1 MASTLGKRRYALPIV
16 VILAVLIIFPTM
28 FYPMANM
35 QVKDL
40 PFAFL
45 NHDKEIATA
54 QGPMNLGSKVAEQIG
69 GSGAIKLRPVSSQA
83 EIDELFEDQEIYG
96 AIVIPENFTAS
107 ALAARLGQGE
117 LEPAQITLDRAKSPM
132 IVNQLQAGM
141 SQMLSTQAFQAEQ
154 SAQAGPVAQ
163 GAQATPPAQGAQATP
178 VQITVIHEGPDVDTS
193 SPLGTVIVFQMS
205 VLPLVI
211 ASFIAGFLV
220 YKVLGG
226 GAKGRP
232 GKSLA
237 AQLGYGVLA
246 ALVIGVGVTCVVHW
260 VAGIPMEWG
269 TGIAFYSLCA
279 FFLFTFFNG
288 MFNLHVVVGG
298 LAALCTIV
306 LGAMT
311 AVLPA
316 EVLPSF
322 WANYVIPW
330 APQGYMSAGLREILY
345 LDGGAWNAGTLA
357 LLCFFAV
364 GLLAY
369 AGRWAL
375 ARRK

>member
-16 VILAVLIIFPTM
+16 VILAVLIIFPIM

-45 NHDKEIATA
+45 SRDKEIATA

-69 GSGAIKLRPVSSQA
+69 SSGAIELRPVSSQA

-117 LEPAQITLDRAKSPM
+117 LETVQITLDRAKSPM

-141 SQMLSTQAFQAEQ
+141 SQMLSTQASQAEQ
-154 SAQAGPVAQ
+154 SAQAGPAAQ
-163 GAQATPPAQGAQATP
+163 GAQATSPAQGAQATP

-205 VLPLVI
+205 ILPLVI

-226 GAKGRP
+226 GAKDRMV
-232 GKSLA
+232 KSLA
-237 AQLGYGVLA
+237 SQLGYGAVA
-246 ALVIGVGVTCVVHW
+246 ALVIGVGVTWVGHW
-260 VAGIPMEWG
+260 GAGM
-269 TGIAFYSLCA
+269 GIVFYSLCA

-357 LLCFFAV
+357 LLCFFAL
-364 GLLAY
+364 GLLGY